1 MASAKETVEECGVNL
16 APCRAT
22 AQNLWLGQSEALVI
36 VGIILL
42 RFVGQPP
49 RRVRKNWDEKFLDAR
64 GEGGHRGS
72 SGAKTWPN
80 FEPRTLVCLF
90 C

>member
-1 MASAKETVEECGVNL
+1 MASEKETVEECGANL
-16 APCRAT
+16 APCRAN
-22 AQNLWLGQSEALVI
+22 AQNLWLGQSEALGI

-64 GEGGHRGS
+64 GEGGIKDPRG
-72 SGAKTWPN
+72 
-80 FEPRTLVCLF
+80 PRLGQTLSPER
-90 C
+90 